1 MPLLF
6 QWLSKREIPTLQ
18 LADTEPPLGCE
29 GQSSFWL
36 RMEHWNILNGLNLRF
51 PKLLL
56 FVQDVMQ
63 STWQN
68 TAGLHRIH
76 FPRFLLFQGFTRQA
90 KNKILIPTSSPDYG
104 RLGFSRSDETK
115 VELFPLTGIGGHV
128 SQPLQFRS
136 GIRVC
141 SEDLRFTMEAIPP
154 KGHTFSQGTGIHY
167 LRECTRQLCL
177 AWNPSN
183 RDAVI
188 KVFFDQP
195 CSELSSKLLT
205 TWRCMAADEI
215 IE

>member
-18 LADTEPPLGCE
+18 LADSEPPRLRRAKFLLASHGTLE
-29 GQSSFWL
+29 HLERAKFEIPKTSFVCSRCYAVHL
-36 RMEHWNILNGLNLRF
+36 A
-51 PKLLL
+51 KL
-56 FVQDVMQ
+56 
-63 STWQN
+63 

-90 KNKILIPTSSPDYG
+90 KNKILIPTSSADYG

-167 LRECTRQLCL
+167 LRECTCQLCL

-195 CSELSSKLLT
+195 CSQLSSKLLT

>member
-1 MPLLF
+1 MLC
-6 QWLSKREIPTLQ
+6 S
-18 LADTEPPLGCE
+18 PLGKT
-29 GQSSFWL
+29 QLVF
-36 RMEHWNILNGLNLRF
+36 
-51 PKLLL
+51 
-56 FVQDVMQ
+56 
-63 STWQN
+63 T
-68 TAGLHRIH
+68 
-76 FPRFLLFQGFTRQA
+76 GFTFPDFCFFKVLQDRP
-90 KNKILIPTSSPDYG
+90 KKKLIPTSSPDYG